1 MGPYFP
7 LISFSWM
14 RDDALANKA
23 GIILLAMSAN
33 TLFPA
38 PSPSLTHVEA
48 ALDDFRTKLETAGR
62 KGSQLDTTLKDQS
75 RGRLI
80 PLLQKL
86 GRYVREV
93 SEGDRAVI
101 QSSGFTCSSDR
112 RPGDIPE
119 IPLHVMLRNGQLSGE
134 LKLSFSKVEGARLYE
149 YRYAKM
155 PATGTEPVWS
165 DRFTTSNSR
174 GTVISGLTRV
184 TEYLV
189 QVRALNNHG
198 ASDWSQPVAHV
209 VM

>member
-14 RDDALANKA
+14 RDETLANKA
-23 GIILLAMSAN
+23 GIILLAMSTN
-33 TLFPA
+33 TLFPV
-38 PSPSLTHVEA
+38 PSPSLTDVEA

-75 RGRLI
+75 RDRLI

-86 GRYVREV
+86 GRYVRDV
-93 SEGDRAVI
+93 ADGDPAVI

-112 RPGDIPE
+112 RPGGIPE
-119 IPLHVMLRNGQLSGE
+119 TPQHVVLRNGPLSGE
-134 LKLSFSKVEGARLYE
+134 LKLSFGKVEGARLYE

-155 PATGTEPVWS
+155 PVPGAEAEWS

-174 GTVISGLTRV
+174 GTVIGGLTRV

-198 ASDWSQPVAHV
+198 ASDWSQTVAHV
-209 VM
+209 VI